1 MGGMLDDYVR
11 YEASGSPSLA
21 NALPHWA
28 RAMLGCFTVEAKVRL
43 LAGKYFPSESVT
55 KEIGT
60 DGGLLDLLFGKL
72 GFSDEEKTFLR
83 RCIKLRNKLIHCEPD
98 KVRSILQEIDPTF
111 QPPNLFKKFS
121 VPEGGLTDAVVIDAV
136 TNGTGG
142 VNVVGTKSRDE
153 GFMGWMLQAA
163 GDGTFDRAAKIF
175 TQAGDLINNK
185 ARLKPI
191 A

>member
-1 MGGMLDDYVR
+1 MLDDYIRREV
-11 YEASGSPSLA
+11 SCSPILA
-21 NALPHWA
+21 TAFPQWA
-28 RAMLGCFTVEAKVRL
+28 RAMLGSFTVEAKVRL

-55 KEIGT
+55 KEVGA

-72 GFSDEEKTFLR
+72 AFSDDEKTFLR
-83 RCIKLRNKLIHCEPD
+83 RCIRLRNKLIHCEPD
-98 KVRSILQEIDPTF
+98 KVRSILQEIDPAF
-111 QPPNLFKKFS
+111 QPLNLFKRFS
-121 VPEGGLTDAVVIDAV
+121 VPEGGLTKAGVIDAI

-163 GDGTFDRAAKIF
+163 GDGTFDQAAEIF
-175 TQAGDLINNK
+175 TQAGDLINDK
-185 ARLKPI
+185 ARQKPI